1 MSIPLSGR
9 RIWLTGASTGIGRAC
24 ALEFARRGARLAL
37 SARNA
42 QALDALVAEIGPDRA
57 LAVPLDVTD
66 RAANHAAVARIAETF
81 GGLDTVVF
89 NAGTCEYVE
98 ETSFDADLFDR
109 VLATNL
115 HASIYGMEAALPILS
130 RGVSP
135 HLVAVSSST
144 AWLPLPRAEA
154 YGASKAAQK
163 YLLDSF
169 RLRSE
174 KRGLWVTGVYPG
186 FVKTPLTDR
195 NDFPM
200 PFLVTAEDAARR
212 IADGIEARRRE
223 IHFPLALTW
232 PMKVLGI
239 LPTWIY
245 QPLVSRLVEA
255 P

>member
-1 MSIPLSGR
+1 MPIPLQGR
-9 RIWLTGASTGIGRAC
+9 RLWLTGASTGIGRAC
-24 ALEFARRGARLAL
+24 ALEFAQRGARLAL

-42 QALDALVAEIGPDRA
+42 QALEALVAEIGPDRA
-57 LAVPLDVTD
+57 MAVPLDVTD
-66 RAANHAAVARIAETF
+66 RAANHAAVSRIVEAF

-98 ETSFDADLFDR
+98 EGAFDAALFDR

-115 HASIYGMEAALPILS
+115 HSTAYGMEAALPVLS
-130 RGVSP
+130 AGASP

-144 AWLPLPRAEA
+144 AWLALPRAEA

-174 KRGLWVTGVYPG
+174 RRGIWVTGIYPG

-212 IADGIEARRRE
+212 IADGIESRRRE
-223 IHFPLALTW
+223 IHFPVGLTW
-232 PMKVLGI
+232 PMKLLGA
-239 LPTWIY
+239 LPTWVY
-245 QPLVSRLVEA
+245 QPLMSRLVKT